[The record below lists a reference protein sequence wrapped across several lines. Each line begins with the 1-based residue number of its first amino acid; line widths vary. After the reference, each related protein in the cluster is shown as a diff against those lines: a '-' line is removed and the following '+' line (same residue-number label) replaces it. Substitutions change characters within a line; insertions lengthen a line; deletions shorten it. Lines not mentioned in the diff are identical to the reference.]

1 MDNRSSLNPKSYHLD
16 LSKYR
21 FEHAEEEVNI
31 SKELLENGH
40 VNTSVSRSY
49 YAIFY
54 ALLAVTELE
63 GFEAAKH
70 SAVIS
75 YFTFHYLRTKIFDG
89 KLSKLIDAAFKLRR
103 NADYE
108 GFFLVSEDDAQKQIN
123 DAEKIINAIRP
134 YLQSRWAE
142 MEEKIGIT
150 EANNA

>member
-1 MDNRSSLNPKSYHLD
+1 MDKRSSLNPQNYHLD

-21 FEHAEEEVNI
+21 FEHAEEEVEI
-31 SKELLENGH
+31 SKSLLRDGH
-40 VNTSVSRSY
+40 SNTSVSRSY

-54 ALLAVTELE
+54 ALLAVTELD

-75 YFTFHYLRTKIFDG
+75 YFTFHYLKTKIFDG
-89 KLSKLIDAAFKLRR
+89 KLSKLIDAAFKLRK

-108 GFFLVSEDDAQKQIN
+108 GFFIVSKDNAQQQIY
-123 DAEKIINAIRP
+123 DAEKIINTLRP

-142 MEEKIGIT
+142 IEQEIL
-150 EANNA
+150 